1 MLKYLNAEMLSDLEG
16 HGKIQKYPSAFFC
29 NSDKFWSYLSFH
41 VSLVSVLVVL
51 EAETAFSVLFT

>member
-1 MLKYLNAEMLSDLEG
+1 MLSDLEG
-16 HGKIQKYPSAFFC
+16 HGKIQKYRSAFFC
-29 NSDKFWSYLSFH
+29 NSDKFWSYLSFD